1 MHPFIRIVPALAL
14 VLACTGCSLMGHS
27 DQSTN
32 GSDTAVHQANSSGSQ
47 APTGDEAVNC
57 APDKIGSA
65 AGQGSN
71 CRHGTGGAASTP
83 PDSSNSNDPNAPTAP
98 PHSGPR

>member
-1 MHPFIRIVPALAL
+1 MHHSISIVPALAL
-14 VLACTGCSLMGHS
+14 VLACAGCSSMGHS
-27 DQSTN
+27 DQSAN
-32 GSDTAVHQANSSGSQ
+32 GAGAGMHRADSGGSQ

-83 PDSSNSNDPNAPTAP
+83 PDSSNSNDPNAPTSP
-98 PHSGPR
+98 PR

>member
-1 MHPFIRIVPALAL
+1 MHKSTSIVPALAL
-14 VLACTGCSLMGHS
+14 ALACTGCSLMGHS
-27 DQSTN
+27 DQSANQT
-32 GSDTAVHQANSSGSQ
+32 GTRTHQAQ
-47 APTGDEAVNC
+47 ADESRPTGDEPVNC

-83 PDSSNSNDPNAPTAP
+83 PDSSSSNDPNAPTSP
-98 PHSGPR
+98 PR

>member
-1 MHPFIRIVPALAL
+1 MHHSISIVPALAL
-14 VLACTGCSLMGHS
+14 VLACAGCSSMGHS
-27 DQSTN
+27 DQSAD
-32 GSDTAVHQANSSGSQ
+32 SAKMHQADSSGSQ
-47 APTGDEAVNC
+47 APTGDEPVNC

-83 PDSSNSNDPNAPTAP
+83 PDSSNSNDPNAPTTP

>member
-1 MHPFIRIVPALAL
+1 MHHSTSILPALAL
-14 VLACTGCSLMGHS
+14 VLACAGCSSMGHS
-27 DQSTN
+27 DQSANQAGASTHR
-32 GSDTAVHQANSSGSQ
+32 AVARDSR
-47 APTGDEAVNC
+47 PTGDEPVNC

-83 PDSSNSNDPNAPTAP
+83 PDSSNSNDPNAPTSP
-98 PHSGPR
+98 PR

>member
-1 MHPFIRIVPALAL
+1 MHRSINIVPALAL
-14 VLACTGCSLMGHS
+14 VLACGGCSLMRHP
-27 DQSTN
+27 DQNAN
-32 GSDTAVHQANSSGSQ
+32 GAGTGMHRADSSGSQ

-83 PDSSNSNDPNAPTAP
+83 PDSSSSNNPNTPTSP
-98 PHSGPR
+98 PR